1 MANSSI
7 IRKAKNKIV
16 KEFIKDQEIIAAI
29 NSSEVKANEPEK
41 LIGKHIFN
49 YNQNPHTLNIAG
61 TFITI
66 QVHIPQS
73 FYSDYRGGLT
83 TMVKP
88 TIEIWIISHEKHMI
102 VDNVPKITQ
111 NRNDYLSELIDKKI
125 NGKSGFGIGETKL
138 LSNIEGA
145 FQADYL
151 YRKMV
156 FQCLDLNS
164 SMCDDEDDE
173 DI

>member
-16 KEFIKDQEIIAAI
+16 KEFIKDKDIVAAI
-29 NSSEVKANEPEK
+29 NSSEIKSNEPEK
-41 LIGKHIFN
+41 LINKHIFD
-49 YNQNPHTLNIAG
+49 YNQNPHTLNKVG

-73 FYSDYRGGLT
+73 YNNYNASATRIN
-83 TMVKP
+83 P
-88 TIEIWIISHEKHMI
+88 TIEIWIISHEKHMV

-111 NRNDYLSELIDKKI
+111 NRNDYLSELIDNKI

-138 LSNIEGA
+138 LSNIEGS

-151 YRKMV
+151 FRKMI
-156 FQCLDLNS
+156 FQCSDLNWS
-164 SMCDDEDDE
+164 LCEDEDD
-173 DI
+173 

>member
-7 IRKAKNKIV
+7 IRKAKNKIIR
-16 KEFIKDQEIIAAI
+16 EFIKDKDIVNAI
-29 NSSEVKANEPEK
+29 NSSEVKSNEPEK
-41 LIGKHIFN
+41 LIGKHIFD
-49 YNQNPHTLNIAG
+49 YNQNPHTLDKVE

-66 QVHIPQS
+66 QVHIPEP
-73 FYSDYRGGLT
+73 YYGGYHSST
-83 TMVKP
+83 IHVQP
-88 TIEIWIISHEKHMI
+88 RIEIWVVSHEKHMI

-111 NRNDYLSELIDKKI
+111 NRNDYLSELIDNKI
-125 NGKSGFGIGETKL
+125 NGKDGLGIGKAKL
-138 LSNIEGA
+138 LSNVEGA

-164 SMCDDEDDE
+164 SMCEDE
-173 DI
+173 